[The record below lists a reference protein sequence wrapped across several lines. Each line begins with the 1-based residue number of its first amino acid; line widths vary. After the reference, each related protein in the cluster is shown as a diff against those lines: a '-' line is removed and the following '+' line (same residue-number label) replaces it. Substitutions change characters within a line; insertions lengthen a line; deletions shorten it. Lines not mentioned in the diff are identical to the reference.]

1 MEIQR
6 HSNIVPMGV
15 QHMTASDLVIN
26 GHLIPA
32 NTRVLAVFAEVM
44 KGDYWC
50 EGEMFR
56 PDRFLDDAGQVKRDA
71 RLIPFSVGKR
81 ACPGEHLA
89 RAELFLFMASLLQ
102 TFNFEAEDLARPP
115 PVKRMMGL
123 TAMPVPFRV
132 KITRNITE

>member
-44 KGDYWC
+44 KGDYWS
-50 EGEMFR
+50 EGEVFR
-56 PDRFLDDAGQVKRDA
+56 PDRFLDDAGQVKKDT

-81 ACPGEHLA
+81 QCLGETLA
-89 RAELFLFMASLLQ
+89 KNELFLF
-102 TFNFEAEDLARPP
+102 F
-115 PVKRMMGL
+115 
-123 TAMPVPFRV
+123 TAMLQHYNFSPESSENLPVEEAMFG
-132 KITRNITE
+132 ITCLPKPYKAVLTKRI

>member
-1 MEIQR
+1 MSLPFFLTQ
-6 HSNIVPMGV
+6 
-15 QHMTASDLVIN
+15 
-26 GHLIPA
+26 
-32 NTRVLAVFAEVM
+32 
-44 KGDYWC
+44 KGEKWSR
-50 EGEMFR
+50 GEEFM
-56 PDRFLDDAGQVKRDA
+56 PERFIGPPGKVERNENF
-71 RLIPFSVGKR
+71 IPFSVGKR

-102 TFNFEAEDLARPP
+102 TFRFEAEDPAHPP